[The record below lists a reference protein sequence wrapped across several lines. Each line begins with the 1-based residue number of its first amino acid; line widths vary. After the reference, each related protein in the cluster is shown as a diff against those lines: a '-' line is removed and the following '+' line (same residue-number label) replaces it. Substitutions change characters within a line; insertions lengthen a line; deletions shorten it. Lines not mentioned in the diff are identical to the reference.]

1 MTQETF
7 CKICKIRF
15 SEALWCGSHNC
26 PCTTQRAPT
35 PEQRVIYKMDEKE
48 RV

>member
-15 SEALWCGSHNC
+15 IEALWCGSQNC
-26 PCTTQRAPT
+26 PCTPQRQPT
-35 PEQRVIYKMDEKE
+35 EEQRIQLKMDEKE
-48 RV
+48 RA